1 MKPLRLGAL
10 AAALLLAACTASPT
24 DTAATTSRPSFD
36 GGASTSSGNR
46 DDGDG
51 MGSGTTT
58 TQSDTTGR
66 GGNGI
71 GSGN

>member
-24 DTAATTSRPSFD
+24 DTAADGARPSFD
-36 GGASTSSGNR
+36 GGASMGSGNR
-46 DDGDG
+46 DDGG
-51 MGSGTTT
+51 NGGSTT

-66 GGNGI
+66 GGNTL